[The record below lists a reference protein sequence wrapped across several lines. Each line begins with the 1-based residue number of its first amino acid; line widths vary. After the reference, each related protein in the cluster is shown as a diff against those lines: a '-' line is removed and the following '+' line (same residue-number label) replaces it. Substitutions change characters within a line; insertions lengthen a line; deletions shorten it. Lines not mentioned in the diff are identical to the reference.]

1 MKKIIKLT
9 ESDLTNII
17 KRVII
22 EQRSDYAMDAQANAI
37 ARASGIRS
45 QEDYNTVN
53 RITKKA
59 MDVTMGN
66 IDKHTAMTLL
76 QIGTAFIP
84 FVGPFISMG
93 IGLADAA
100 IYYNEGDKKTAGLV
114 GMFAIIPG
122 IGGLSSK
129 LGISKWG
136 AKALGEIGKKIGM
149 GAKLTSSE
157 IQVANRIAQNRQL
170 LQAEI
175 SKLGKLGKSPS
186 LAKQGV
192 KSQLKRKVITKNVG
206 NFAGTVAG
214 YGATGSVYG
223 KTYDNLQKNTPKHK
237 AESKGLNWELVKQS
251 FGSSG
256 SEEDN
261 KLLNAALDKGWKPG
275 QVVPQGLQTQLYKTE
290 YTNDVNRIKGL
301 QSLIANAKTK

>member
-22 EQRSDYAMDAQANAI
+22 EQRSDYAMDAQTNAI
-37 ARASGIRS
+37 ARELGIRS

-84 FVGPFISMG
+84 LVGPFISMG

-100 IYYNEGDKKTAGLV
+100 MYYNEGDKKTAGLV

-206 NFAGTVAG
+206 KFAGTVAG

>member
-9 ESDLTNII
+9 ESDLTNIV
-17 KRVII
+17 KRVIT
-22 EQRSDYAMDAQANAI
+22 EQRSDYAMDAQSNAI
-37 ARASGIRS
+37 ARSLGNRS

-59 MDVTMGN
+59 MDTTVGN
-66 IDKHTAMTLL
+66 IDKHTAMTIL

-84 FVGPFISMG
+84 LVGPFISMG

-100 IYYNEGDKKTAGLV
+100 MYYNEGDKKTAGLV

-129 LGISKWG
+129 LGLSKWG

-157 IQVANRIAQNRQL
+157 IQVANKIAQNRQL

-175 SKLGKLGKSPS
+175 SKLSKAGKGSS
-186 LAKQGV
+186 LAKQNV
-192 KSQLKRKVITKNVG
+192 KSELKRKVITKNVA
-206 NFAGTVAG
+206 NVVKPIVG
-214 YGATGSVYG
+214 YGALGA
-223 KTYDNLQKNTPKHK
+223 TYSAGYDKLNPQQQIDF
-237 AESKGLNWELVKQS
+237 SKIETSKVSQANKQ
-251 FGSSG
+251 
-256 SEEDN
+256 
-261 KLLNAALDKGWKPG
+261 AALNVKF
-275 QVVPQGLQTQLYKTE
+275 
-290 YTNDVNRIKGL
+290 
-301 QSLIANAKTK
+301 